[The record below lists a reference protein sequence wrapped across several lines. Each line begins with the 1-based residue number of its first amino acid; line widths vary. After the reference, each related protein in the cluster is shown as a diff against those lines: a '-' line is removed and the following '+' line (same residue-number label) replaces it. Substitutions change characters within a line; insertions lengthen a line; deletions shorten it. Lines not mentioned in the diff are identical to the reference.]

1 MNARW
6 QSTRLG
12 DLVRIKH
19 GWPFKSELCSTT
31 LTGLPLV
38 VSVGNFR
45 YTGGF
50 RFDSTEC
57 REYRGPYP
65 DAYELVPGDVL
76 VVMTC
81 QTPGGEILGIPG
93 RIPDDGCRYLHN
105 QRLGKVEVLDSKQV
119 TLAFLYYVFL
129 WRDFNAELVA
139 SSTGTKIVHT
149 APSRIEAFR
158 FDLPTV
164 PEQHA
169 IARILGTLDEKI
181 ELNRRMNLTLGAL
194 AQKLFKSWFV
204 DFDPVVAKSEGR
216 TPFGL
221 SDELAALFPSEFEDS
236 ELGQVPLGW
245 RPAPLGDAIQLVRD
259 LVDPQAAG
267 LEEFD
272 HYSIPAF
279 DSGQR
284 PVREMGSAIKSG
296 KYLVPDDAILL
307 SKLNPETP
315 RVWWPTPDA
324 HRRAIAS
331 TEFLVCRAKPEV
343 SRIWL
348 YWQLR
353 DADFLDEFATR
364 VTGTSNSHQRV
375 RPDDLLRLVRVDPG
389 QKLRDRFAGLVEAST
404 KRMVANLAQSQK
416 LAALRDLLL
425 PRLLSGELRVPVAES
440 AIAAAL

>member
-1 MNARW
+1 MVSCIGSDMGKVAVAT
-6 QSTRLG
+6 Q
-12 DLVRIKH
+12 
-19 GWPFKSELCSTT
+19 LCVTNQQINS
-31 LTGLPLV
+31 LV
-38 VSVGNFR
+38 VDTEDDSLFVYYNLSMR
-45 YTGGF
+45 KQELQDIAGGSAQPILNKTDF
-50 RFDSTEC
+50 GLLTL
-57 REYRGPYP
+57 
-65 DAYELVPGDVL
+65 ELPPPPIQRAIVRVL
-76 VVMTC
+76 A
-81 QTPGGEILGIPG
+81 
-93 RIPDDGCRYLHN
+93 
-105 QRLGKVEVLDSKQV
+105 VLD
-119 TLAFLYYVFL
+119 
-129 WRDFNAELVA
+129 D
-139 SSTGTKIVHT
+139 
-149 APSRIEAFR
+149 
-158 FDLPTV
+158 
-164 PEQHA
+164 
-169 IARILGTLDEKI
+169 KI
-181 ELNRRMNLTLGAL
+181 EINRRMNRTLETL

-216 TPFGL
+216 KPFGL
-221 SDELAALFPSEFEDS
+221 SDELAALFPSEFEDT
-236 ELGQVPLGW
+236 ELGLVPLGW

-331 TEFLVCRAKPEV
+331 TEFLVCRARTGV
-343 SRIWL
+343 SRTWL

-375 RPDDLLRLVRVDPG
+375 RPDDLLRLVRLDPG
-389 QKLRDRFAGLVEAST
+389 QALRHRFAELVEAST
-404 KRMVANLAQSQK
+404 KRMVVNLAQSQK

-440 AIAAAL
+440 AMTAAL